1 MNNPEEVVDYLKKAA
16 LSKDQINAVLD
27 LGYLN
32 APASKGHHLAVEG
45 GLAEHSMRVTNNLLQ
60 MGVFKSGPDGRG
72 PSAYRVGMLHDLVKC
87 LCYRAKDDG
96 TFEYVQPPYPGHG
109 IASVLIASDC
119 GIFFKPEEQAAI
131 VWHMGVFGLGEK
143 EMKEYR
149 EATRRFPVEVI
160 LTHAAD
166 HLASVMEEVGG
177 VK

>member
-1 MNNPEEVVDYLKKAA
+1 MINPEKVVSYLKKAM
-16 LSKDQINAVLD
+16 LSEEQINEVLA
-27 LGYLN
+27 LGYLK

-45 GLAEHSMRVTNNLLQ
+45 GLAEHSIRVVGNMLQ
-60 MGVFKSGPDGRG
+60 MPVFAREC
-72 PSAYRVGMLHDLVKC
+72 SAYRVGMLHDLVKC
-87 LCYRAKDDG
+87 LCYREKEDG

-119 GIFFKPEEQAAI
+119 GILFTPEESAAI

-149 EATRRFPVEVI
+149 EAIRRFPVEVI

-166 HLASVMEEVGG
+166 HLASVIEEGG
-177 VK
+177 AK